1 MFSIVVR
8 SLWPAH
14 CLCSLLTMQRY
25 EKIAYYASLLYTLY
39 HLLQLNV
46 TYCQLYDILFGNL
59 EYF

>member
-25 EKIAYYASLLYTLY
+25 EKIAILASIYYYLY

-46 TYCQLYDILFGNL
+46 TYCQLYAVLFGYL
-59 EYF
+59 DYF